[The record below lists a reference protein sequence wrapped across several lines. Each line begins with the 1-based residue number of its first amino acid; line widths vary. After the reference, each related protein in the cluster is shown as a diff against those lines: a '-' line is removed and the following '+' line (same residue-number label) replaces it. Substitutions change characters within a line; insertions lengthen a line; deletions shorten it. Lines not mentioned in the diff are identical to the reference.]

1 MIMNKKIEDILIE
14 EGFTV
19 GVDFGGEIEIRQT
32 TPAGEDWGF
41 YLDSYEDFVEY
52 ANNFDKEEEFR
63 LLFNS
68 NCEGLPDARTLL
80 DDQDWKEE
88 KLEKTARRIQNE
100 TVQS

>member
-1 MIMNKKIEDILIE
+1 MSKKIEDIFIE

-19 GVDFGGEIEIRQT
+19 EVYSGGEIEIRQT
-32 TPAGEDWGF
+32 TPAGEDWGL

-88 KLEKTARRIQNE
+88 ILKKTAWRIQDE
-100 TVQS
+100 TIQG

>member
-1 MIMNKKIEDILIE
+1 MIMSKKIEDILIE

-19 GVDFGGEIEIRQT
+19 EVDSGGEIEIRQT

-100 TVQS
+100 TVQN

>member
-1 MIMNKKIEDILIE
+1 MSKKIKDILIE

-19 GVDFGGEIEIRQT
+19 EVDSGGEIEIRQT

-41 YLDSYEDFVEY
+41 YLNSYEDFVEY

-63 LLFNS
+63 FLFNS

-88 KLEKTARRIQNE
+88 KLENTARRIQNE
-100 TVQS
+100 TVQN

>member
-1 MIMNKKIEDILIE
+1 MQKKIEDILTD
-14 EGFTV
+14 EGFIV
-19 GVDFGGEIEIRQT
+19 EEDDNKNIWVSQT

-68 NCEGLPDARTLL
+68 NCEGLPDTRTLL

-88 KLEKTARRIQNE
+88 KLENTAWRIQNE
-100 TVQS
+100 TVQN

>member
-1 MIMNKKIEDILIE
+1 MQKKIEDILTD
-14 EGFTV
+14 EGFIV
-19 GVDFGGEIEIRQT
+19 EEMHDKHIWVSQT

-63 LLFNS
+63 FLFSS
-68 NCEGLPDARTLL
+68 NLEGLPDARTLL

-88 KLEKTARRIQNE
+88 KLENTARRIQNE
-100 TVQS
+100 TVQN

>member
-1 MIMNKKIEDILIE
+1 MSKKIEDILIE

-19 GVDFGGEIEIRQT
+19 EIDSGGEIEIRQT

-88 KLEKTARRIQNE
+88 KLENTARRIQIE
-100 TVQS
+100 TVQN

>member
-1 MIMNKKIEDILIE
+1 MQNKIEEILIE
-14 EGFTV
+14 EGFN
-19 GVDFGGEIEIRQT
+19 IEKDCNKNVWINQT
-32 TPAGEDWGF
+32 TPAGEDWSF
-41 YLDSYEDFVEY
+41 CLDSYEDFVEY

-88 KLEKTARRIQNE
+88 KLKNTAWRIQNE
-100 TVQS
+100 TVQN

>member
-1 MIMNKKIEDILIE
+1 MNKKIEDILIE

-19 GVDFGGEIEIRQT
+19 EVDSGGEIEIRQT

-41 YLDSYEDFVEY
+41 YLNSYEDFVEY

-63 LLFNS
+63 FLFNS

-88 KLEKTARRIQNE
+88 KLENTARRIQNE
-100 TVQS
+100 TVQN

>member
-1 MIMNKKIEDILIE
+1 MQNKIEEILID
-14 EGFTV
+14 EGFN
-19 GVDFGGEIEIRQT
+19 IEKDCNKNICVSQI
-32 TPAGEDWGF
+32 TPAGEDWFF

-68 NCEGLPDARTLL
+68 NCEGLPDVRTLL

-88 KLEKTARRIQNE
+88 KLKNTAWRIQNE
-100 TVQS
+100 TVQN